1 MRDVI
6 PRIGRLGVVTL
17 ITLLAILV
25 SVFVTILIREIFSL
39 GLSPANVITSM
50 IIPAIVSPIISW
62 YFIGLLMELHHSE
75 KMQRKLATYDMLTG
89 LMTRRAF
96 FEHCDSLMNLIE
108 RTDASICLAYI
119 DLDNFKQINE
129 RYGHGGGDEV
139 LKSFSSLI
147 LPSFRKSD
155 LIGRIGGEEFAV
167 ALPDTDLENSIR
179 ILEQFRLAA
188 KADSVVYLGHEISY
202 TISIGITVCD
212 GGNNARLDTL
222 TQQAD
227 LALYNA
233 KKSGKDRVIEH
244 DENSSLYTLI
254 RD

>member
-1 MRDVI
+1 MREI
-6 PRIGRLGVVTL
+6 IARIDRLGVVSL
-17 ITLLAILV
+17 ITLTAVLV
-25 SVFVTILIREIFSL
+25 SVFVTISIREIFSL

-62 YFIGLLMELHHSE
+62 YIIGLLMDLDRSE
-75 KMQRKLATYDMLTG
+75 KLQRKLATYDMLTG

-96 FEHCDSLMNLIE
+96 FEHCDSLMKLIE
-108 RTDASICLAYI
+108 RTDSPICLAYI

-139 LKSFSSLI
+139 LKSFSSL
-147 LPSFRKSD
+147 LQPSFRKSD
-155 LIGRIGGEEFAV
+155 LIGRIGGEEFAI

-179 ILEQFRLAA
+179 ILEKIRLAA
-188 KADSVVYLGHEISY
+188 RKDSVEYLGHDISY

-212 GGNNARLDTL
+212 RSNNTRLDTL

-233 KKSGKDRVIEH
+233 KKSGKDRIIEH
-244 DENSSLYTLI
+244 DENSSNYALI
-254 RD
+254 RG